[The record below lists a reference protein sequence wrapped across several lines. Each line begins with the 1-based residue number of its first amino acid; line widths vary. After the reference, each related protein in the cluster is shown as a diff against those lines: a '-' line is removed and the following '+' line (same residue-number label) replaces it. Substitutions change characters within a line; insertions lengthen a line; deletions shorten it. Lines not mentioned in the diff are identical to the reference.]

1 MQKNSGPGIV
11 KKLITS
17 ASFSGILIFACV
29 VLSLLVA
36 NSPLSASLQT
46 WLTTELGYQSDNI
59 HLRYTIQSWINDGL
73 MAVFFLLVGL
83 EIKKEIVA
91 GELSTTK
98 KALLPVLCALGGA
111 VTPAFIYAIFN
122 SGRATAGGWG
132 IPMATDI
139 AFALAIMGML
149 SKRVPASLKV
159 FLAALAIA
167 DDLMAILVIAL
178 FYAGEIHI
186 QYLGYAA
193 AMALV
198 LFILNRLKA
207 HNLFCYLIP
216 GMLLWYFVHHSGIH
230 ATIAGVLTALFV
242 PVAAKNKTSP
252 LQRLEHFLAQPVNLL
267 IVPLFAF
274 CNTNITFDSGMP
286 GALLTPLGLGIVV
299 GLLVGKPLGILLVS
313 WLGIKTGISHLPQQ
327 ATWRHM
333 LGTGLLAGIG
343 FTMSIF
349 MALLSFEDAHV
360 IAQAKFAVLCGS
372 VISATVGYFILKTTR
387 QP

>member
-1 MQKNSGPGIV
+1 MQKTSGPGIV

-111 VTPAFIYAIFN
+111 VTPAVIYAVFN
-122 SGRATAGGWG
+122 SGRATASGWG

-198 LFILNRLKA
+198 LFILNRLKV

-230 ATIAGVLTALFV
+230 ATIAGVLTALFI

-372 VISATVGYFILKTTR
+372 VISATVGYFMLKTTR